1 MNLSSTDNR
10 MYAIPLEA
18 CIFREMAFLS
28 VLEYVLKLT
37 ISNSSDNSRVGGV
50 QMQIGEQ
57 RAEIQQTDF
66 LMYFHFYA
74 CLLRKMEYNIVRGS

>member
-37 ISNSSDNSRVGGV
+37 ISNSRVGGV

-57 RAEIQQTDF
+57 RAEIRQTDF